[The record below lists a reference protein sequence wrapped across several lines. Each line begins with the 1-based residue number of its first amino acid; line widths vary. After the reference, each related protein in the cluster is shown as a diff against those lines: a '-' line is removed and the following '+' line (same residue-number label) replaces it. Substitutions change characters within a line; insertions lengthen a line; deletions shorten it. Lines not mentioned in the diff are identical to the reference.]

1 MNGTNWTP
9 SEDNALRTFYPKH
22 GPSWDGWDEVL
33 PDRSNESI
41 RCRATRLRLTKP
53 QRTADGQLVRGR
65 KGPSRHYAG
74 PVDPREHDV
83 VTLMHAGWPPSR
95 IDAHNGWEDGTAR
108 KLVTR
113 RWLRIKEGK

>member
-1 MNGTNWTP
+1 MKEYRLCIREHGFEHTTFLTFRDWGGRQNWQG
-9 SEDNALRTFYPKH
+9 NAT
-22 GPSWDGWDEVL
+22 D
-33 PDRSNESI
+33 ESI

-53 QRTADGQLVRGR
+53 LRTADGQLVRGR

-83 VTLMHAGWPPSR
+83 VKLMNAGWPPSR
-95 IDAHNGWEDGTAR
+95 IDANNGWEYGTAR

-113 RWLRIKEGK
+113 RWLREKEGK